1 MVDDCFDIRGDR
13 IQIVHIKL
21 ALSTKRHR
29 MHAMI
34 FIGVDLYFFKY
45 VLFLVLVGA

>member
-1 MVDDCFDIRGDR
+1 
-13 IQIVHIKL
+13 
-21 ALSTKRHR
+21 